1 MEGQKRLNILILS
14 WRGPGH
20 PNAGGAEISTH
31 EHAKAWVKAGN
42 NVTLFTSSYIGAKRE
57 EIIDGVKIIR
67 QGSEVL
73 GVHLKAF
80 IWYLSSNHPEYDL
93 IVDQFHGI
101 PFFTPLYTKPKK
113 LAFIHEVAKEV
124 WSLNEL
130 VQPINYL
137 VAFLGKSLEPLIF
150 KLYKNTN
157 FMTVSESTKKD
168 LQEWGIK
175 EKNIFVIHNG
185 INIPQ
190 QISIEKELNKTLIY
204 LGALT
209 RDKGIE
215 RAIEVFSFVN
225 KKVSGLH
232 FWVVGKSEKQ
242 VLQKVKTKVIEAGLD
257 DIVKFF
263 GYVDEKKKFEL
274 LKRAHLLINTSI
286 REGWGLVV
294 IEAAAMGTPT
304 IAFDVPGLRDSI
316 INGKTGVI
324 NKDHS
329 IQTMSSNVIDLL
341 NDNSRYQDMK
351 LEAVKWSKKF
361 SWGDSVAESLNL
373 INKIIKE
380 AKS

>member
-1 MEGQKRLNILILS
+1 MEGEKRLNILILS

-42 NVTLFTSSYIGAKRE
+42 SVTLFTSSYIGAKRE
-57 EIIDGVKIIR
+57 EIIDGVRIIR
-67 QGSEVL
+67 EGSEVL

-80 IWYLSSNHPEYDL
+80 VWYLSSNHPEYDL

-168 LQEWGIK
+168 LQKWGIK
-175 EKNIFVIHNG
+175 EKNISVIHNG

-204 LGALT
+204 LGVLT

-215 RAIEVFSFVN
+215 RAIELFSFIN
-225 KKVSGLH
+225 KKVAGLQ
-232 FWVVGKSEKQ
+232 FWVVGKADKQ
-242 VLQKVKTKVIEAGLD
+242 VLQKVKARVTEFGLD
-257 DIVKFF
+257 DKVKFF
-263 GYVDEKKKFEL
+263 GYVEEKKKFEL

-304 IAFDVPGLRDSI
+304 IAFDVSGLRDSI
-316 INGKTGVI
+316 INGKTGLLVNPLYPKNLADQI
-324 NKDHS
+324 IKLFADEKRLA
-329 IQTMSSNVIDLL
+329 QMSKNAIS
-341 NDNSRYQDMK
+341 
-351 LEAVKWSKKF
+351 WSKNF
-361 SWGDSVAESLNL
+361 SWDKSAKLSLRC
-373 INKIIKE
+373 IEQITE
-380 AKS
+380 